1 MALFKI
7 NSGNE
12 EDLFKYKI
20 NESTQQEEL
29 AVPFNPGWAYF
40 SPDTG
45 NFFIDSPLK
54 DGATLTKENIKEYR
68 IQLNANKADFLLK
81 ETNNAGIYEIQPEKG
96 VLQTNPIEQFNEILN
111 DGEYI
116 KLLQTTEQHDND
128 KNPIFPQTLGRAVY
142 IDINGSTYDL
152 QTAISQGLFYK
163 SLINETVIISEI
175 TQTIPIPNTIEI
187 IDEKQLLV
195 FQNGLL
201 LNKMENYTLNTNKT
215 EINLVG
221 SNYKT
226 RIGDIFN
233 FICFPYLSLSNNI
246 SSGGTTFPVVT
257 VINSSSGDSQ
267 VPTAKAVY
275 TYVNGLVNN
284 SY

>member
-81 ETNNAGIYEIQPEKG
+81 ETDNAGIYEIQPEKG
-96 VLQTNPIEQFNEILN
+96 VLQTNPIEQFSEILN
-111 DGEYI
+111 DGEYVSKAELNTI
-116 KLLQTTEQHDND
+116 LSRYL
-128 KNPIFPQTLGRAVY
+128 
-142 IDINGSTYDL
+142 
-152 QTAISQGLFYK
+152 
-163 SLINETVIISEI
+163 LINDLPTQLNNYI
-175 TQTIPIPNTIEI
+175 TKDILKKENQNIDCEDFACLDCRKAFI
-187 IDEKQLLV
+187 IDE
-195 FQNGLL
+195 NGIQ
-201 LNKMENYTLNTNKT
+201 EWH
-215 EINLVG
+215 
-221 SNYKT
+221 
-226 RIGDIFN
+226 
-233 FICFPYLSLSNNI
+233 
-246 SSGGTTFPVVT
+246 SSY
-257 VINSSSGDSQ
+257 SQ
-267 VPTAKAVY
+267 KIRT
-275 TYVNGLVNN
+275 
-284 SY
+284 

>member
-54 DGATLTKENIKEYR
+54 DGTTLTKENIKEYR

-96 VLQTNPIEQFNEILN
+96 VLQTNPIEQFSEILN
-111 DGEYI
+111 DGEYVSKAELNTI
-116 KLLQTTEQHDND
+116 LSRYLLIND
-128 KNPIFPQTLGRAVY
+128 LPTQLNNYITKNGNNEITGVVKMVNNPIEYTAGATP
-142 IDINGSTYDL
+142 ISSTNRYYRPIL
-152 QTAISQGLFYK
+152 VSTSAPTN
-163 SLINETVIISEI
+163 NEGK
-175 TQTIPIPNTIEI
+175 N
-187 IDEKQLLV
+187 
-195 FQNGLL
+195 
-201 LNKMENYTLNTNKT
+201 
-215 EINLVG
+215 
-221 SNYKT
+221 
-226 RIGDIFN
+226 GDIWIVREN
-233 FICFPYLSLSNNI
+233 
-246 SSGGTTFPVVT
+246 
-257 VINSSSGDSQ
+257 
-267 VPTAKAVY
+267 
-275 TYVNGLVNN
+275 
-284 SY
+284 